1 MKIFSIILA
10 LLFQISCEK
19 VEPIENSSSYIFA
32 WTKDENGWDSE
43 FLTVI
48 NANPDDKDYGSL
60 IKTLPVGYKNINAHH
75 SEHRFH
81 NSKHLFTNGFS
92 GGRTFIFNLEDPYNP
107 QLITNFTNMQ
117 KYTYPHSFERLP
129 NGNVL
134 ATFQT
139 IGEGNKKEGG
149 LVEITSKGDYVR
161 SAISSDP
168 DVEDFIRPYSLAILP
183 DLDRVV
189 STSAD
194 MKEADLSRVV
204 QVWRLSD
211 LSLIKTIALEP
222 GPRGNE
228 HYDPAEPRVLSDG
241 KTVLISTFFCGLY
254 RIVDI
259 ESDDPSAEWVYSF
272 SFNEKYDCAIPVVNG
287 EYWIQTIASK
297 SALVSLDISDPT
309 KPKKVYE
316 LKFQKGEWPHWISL
330 EPNRRRIIITGN
342 NRLKNKLLIVNF
354 DQKTGELSFDENF
367 RDKRTGELGFSFDR
381 FEWPHGNTDS
391 GIPHGSVFSID

>member
-1 MKIFSIILA
+1 M
-10 LLFQISCEK
+10 
-19 VEPIENSSSYIFA
+19 
-32 WTKDENGWDSE
+32 
-43 FLTVI
+43 
-48 NANPDDKDYGSL
+48 
-60 IKTLPVGYKNINAHH
+60 
-75 SEHRFH
+75 
-81 NSKHLFTNGFS
+81 
-92 GGRTFIFNLEDPYNP
+92 
-107 QLITNFTNMQ
+107 
-117 KYTYPHSFERLP
+117 
-129 NGNVL
+129 
-134 ATFQT
+134 
-139 IGEGNKKEGG
+139 
-149 LVEITSKGDYVR
+149 
-161 SAISSDP
+161 
-168 DVEDFIRPYSLAILP
+168 
-183 DLDRVV
+183 
-189 STSAD
+189 
-194 MKEADLSRVV
+194 
-204 QVWRLSD
+204 
-211 LSLIKTIALEP
+211 
-222 GPRGNE
+222 
-228 HYDPAEPRVLSDG
+228 SDG

-354 DQKTGELSFDENF
+354 DQKTGELLFDENF

>member
-1 MKIFSIILA
+1 
-10 LLFQISCEK
+10 
-19 VEPIENSSSYIFA
+19 
-32 WTKDENGWDSE
+32 
-43 FLTVI
+43 
-48 NANPDDKDYGSL
+48 
-60 IKTLPVGYKNINAHH
+60 
-75 SEHRFH
+75 
-81 NSKHLFTNGFS
+81 
-92 GGRTFIFNLEDPYNP
+92 
-107 QLITNFTNMQ
+107 MQ

-211 LSLIKTIALEP
+211 LSLIKTIPLKP

-391 GIPHGSVFSID
+391 AIPHGSVFSID

>member
-1 MKIFSIILA
+1 MKTLSIILA

-19 VEPIENSSSYIFA
+19 IETIGNSSSYIFA
-32 WTKDENGWDSE
+32 WTKDENGWNSD

-81 NSKHLFTNGFS
+81 SSKHLFTNGFS

-107 QLITNFTNMQ
+107 KLITNFTNMQ

-211 LSLIKTIALEP
+211 LSLIKTIPLKP

-272 SFNEKYDCAIPVVNG
+272 SFNEKDDCAIPVVNG

-297 SALVSLDISDPT
+297 SALISLDISDPA
-309 KPKKVYE
+309 KPKKVDE
-316 LKFQKGEWPHWISL
+316 LNFQKGEWPHWISL

-391 GIPHGSVFSID
+391 AIPHGSVFSID

>member
-1 MKIFSIILA
+1 
-10 LLFQISCEK
+10 
-19 VEPIENSSSYIFA
+19 
-32 WTKDENGWDSE
+32 
-43 FLTVI
+43 
-48 NANPDDKDYGSL
+48 
-60 IKTLPVGYKNINAHH
+60 LPVGYKNINAHH